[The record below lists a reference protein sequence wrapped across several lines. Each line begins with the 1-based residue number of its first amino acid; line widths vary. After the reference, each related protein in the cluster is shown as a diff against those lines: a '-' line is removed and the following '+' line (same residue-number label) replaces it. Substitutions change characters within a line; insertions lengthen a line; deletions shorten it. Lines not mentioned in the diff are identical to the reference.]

1 MKALITRGGWVGHEP
16 VETSEV
22 FRDILIQEDFKVEIV
37 ETLDCFLDA
46 EALKSYDLIV
56 PIWTMS
62 TITKEQTDGILAA
75 VESGVG
81 IAGNHGGM
89 CDAFRQDVRWQ
100 FMTGGQWVAHPG
112 NAGVTYEINIK
123 RNVPSFIVS
132 GINDFKITSEQYYVH
147 TDPANCVLATTRF
160 PVYGGPHTAN
170 GSVDVPVVWTR
181 LWGKGRVFY
190 NSLGHHADAFDIPEA
205 RELMRRGFLWAT
217 RGSKV

>member
-22 FRDILIQEDFKVEIV
+22 FRDILIQENFEVEIV

-46 EALKSYDLIV
+46 EALKTYDLVV

-132 GINDFKITSEQYYVH
+132 GINDFKITVPGVRRTAYCQWKRRCPGGL
-147 TDPANCVLATTRF
+147 DKALGQGAGVLQLAW
-160 PVYGGPHTAN
+160 PPC
-170 GSVDVPVVWTR
+170 
-181 LWGKGRVFY
+181 GR
-190 NSLGHHADAFDIPEA
+190 I
-205 RELMRRGFLWAT
+205 
-217 RGSKV
+217 

>member
-1 MKALITRGGWVGHEP
+1 MKALITRGGWDGHQP

-22 FRDILIQEDFKVEIV
+22 FRDILVREGFDVEIV

-46 EALKSYDLIV
+46 ESLKTFDLVV

-62 TITKEQTDGILAA
+62 SISKEQTDGILAA

-112 NAGVTYEINIK
+112 NSGVTYEINIRK
-123 RNVPSFIVS
+123 SAASPIVC
-132 GINDFKITSEQYYVH
+132 GIHDFKITSEQYYVH
-147 TDPANCVLATTRF
+147 VDPVNNVLATTRF
-160 PVYGGPHTAN
+160 PVYDGPHAAN
-170 GSVDVPVVWTR
+170 GVVDVPVVWTKR
-181 LWGKGRVFY
+181 WGKGRVFY

-205 RELMRRGFLWAT
+205 RELMRRGFLWAA
-217 RGSKV
+217 RGRTM

>member
-22 FRDILIQEDFKVEIV
+22 FRDILVKENFDVEIV

-46 EALKSYDLIV
+46 EALKTYDLVV

-62 TITKEQTDGILAA
+62 EITKEQTDGILAA
-75 VESGVG
+75 IESGVG

-123 RNVPSFIVS
+123 KNVPSFIVN
-132 GINDFKITSEQYYVH
+132 GINDFKITSEQYYVPGVRRPPRLQRKRRRAG
-147 TDPANCVLATTRF
+147 DLDKALGQRARVLQLARSPRGRF
-160 PVYGGPHTAN
+160 
-170 GSVDVPVVWTR
+170 
-181 LWGKGRVFY
+181 
-190 NSLGHHADAFDIPEA
+190 
-205 RELMRRGFLWAT
+205 
-217 RGSKV
+217 